1 MSKSSPYTK
10 GFLTFMALMVLT
22 LVEYY
27 IGILPNPSAVLLI
40 LIAILKAG
48 LIMNIFM
55 NIGRLWR
62 PEEHH

>member
-1 MSKSSPYTK
+1 VQKSSPYTK
-10 GFLTFMALMVLT
+10 GFITFIALMVLT
-22 LVEYY
+22 IVEYY
-27 IGILPNPSAVLLI
+27 IGILPDPSAVLLI

-48 LIMNIFM
+48 LILNIFM

>member
-1 MSKSSPYTK
+1 MSKNSPYTK
-10 GFLTFMALMVLT
+10 GFLTFVALMVLT
-22 LVEYY
+22 IIEYY
-27 IGILPNPSAVLLI
+27 LGILPNPSAVLLI
-40 LIAILKAG
+40 LIAFLKAG

>member
-1 MSKSSPYTK
+1 MQKSSPYTK
-10 GFLTFMALMVLT
+10 GFITFIVLMVLT
-22 LVEYY
+22 IVEYY
-27 IGILPNPSAVLLI
+27 IGLASNPSAVLLI
-40 LIAILKAG
+40 LIAILKGG